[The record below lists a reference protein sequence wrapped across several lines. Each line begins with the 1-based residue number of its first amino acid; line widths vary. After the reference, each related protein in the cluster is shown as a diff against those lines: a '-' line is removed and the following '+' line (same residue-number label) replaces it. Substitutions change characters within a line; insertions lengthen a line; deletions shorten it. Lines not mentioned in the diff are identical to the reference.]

1 MLSLALENKN
11 VLVFLKTMMLQ
22 MEWDVFKNKT

>member
-1 MLSLALENKN
+1 MLSIALEKQKCFVFNK
-11 VLVFLKTMMLQ
+11 KMMLQ